1 MAFIA
6 STASC
11 RDSDR
16 CQTPHLTIAMTTTAA
31 STSQLDSKAPFDDSS
46 PGQASLP
53 QSESQCTAA
62 LEPDLVLSPP
72 LDSGTSTLPP
82 LAGPSSPEM
91 PMTDAN
97 NNASGGKRK
106 QEDVDDAFQAD
117 NSNERKKL
125 KQESLD
131 DVTSS
136 LMAPEHMSDVAGAES
151 PVNVCSV
158 PLEILLLTFT
168 AGT

>member
-1 MAFIA
+1 
-6 STASC
+6 
-11 RDSDR
+11 
-16 CQTPHLTIAMTTTAA
+16 MTTTPAAA
-31 STSQLDSKAPFDDSS
+31 STSSQLDSEAPFDVSS
-46 PGQASLP
+46 PASLP
-53 QSESQCTAA
+53 QSESQRTAV

-97 NNASGGKRK
+97 NASGGKRK
-106 QEDVDDAFQAD
+106 QEDVDDAFQAE

-125 KQESLD
+125 KQECLD
-131 DVTSS
+131 DGTSS
-136 LMAPEHMSDVAGAES
+136 LMAPGHMSDVAGAES

-158 PLEILLLTFT
+158 PLAILLLTFT

>member
-1 MAFIA
+1 
-6 STASC
+6 
-11 RDSDR
+11 
-16 CQTPHLTIAMTTTAA
+16 MTTTPAPA
-31 STSQLDSKAPFDDSS
+31 STSQLDSEAPFDVSS
-46 PGQASLP
+46 PGQSSLP
-53 QSESQCTAA
+53 QSESQRTAV
-62 LEPDLVLSPP
+62 LEPDLVLPPP

-97 NNASGGKRK
+97 NASGGKRK
-106 QEDVDDAFQAD
+106 QEDVDDAFQAE

-131 DVTSS
+131 DGTSS
-136 LMAPEHMSDVAGAES
+136 LMAPGHMSDVAGAES

-158 PLEILLLTFT
+158 PLAILLLTFT